1 MFLHLAVGL
10 RQGKRRDIIL
20 EASFFFAERNGG
32 SAAGREL
39 RDQSLPQE
47 ALCCFPSQQFFFQ
60 RGGCGQG
67 CRVASE
73 QVYLH
78 IVLIEGF

>member
-1 MFLHLAVGL
+1 MFLNLAVGL

-47 ALCCFPSQQFFFQ
+47 AFKPFPIQAVFLFNVEDVDRAVGLRQSK
-60 RGGCGQG
+60 
-67 CRVASE
+67 S
-73 QVYLH
+73 
-78 IVLIEGF
+78 IST